1 MAACALF
8 LSAVFPTDGGRGLIG
23 TLAAFGSVAAF
34 ALAPDDVGGM
44 KNAILFYSIALMV
57 CGVLVMIFLADNK
70 PVKAEI
76 KAENP
81 LNMKDFLQVARIPR
95 VWLCGILCVCNYSAL
110 IFHGYITG
118 YLSEAFDI
126 SSTVVANL
134 SVIRTYFMMMV
145 GSLAAGILAD
155 KLGSRIKFM
164 QYAYVGMAVFA
175 SLYVLIPTGAKA
187 VPLIVANFLVF
198 GLCLYSIKAHT
209 IHASEGGVRAKWIDG
224 RKVFRNGERF
234 EEIRKDYTSSNEY
247 TRLAGVDL
255 LKNRVDLCNHIGAGA
270 MVLHMQLPWR
280 WFAQDPAHKEEYF
293 RQVYKSF
300 DELEPYARAAGVK
313 VALENLIVTPW
324 QLQDEQFERLFDRY
338 DPEFLGFT
346 YDSGHATLQCCHD
359 YYYFLRKYHSR
370 LYAAHL
376 QENHSIDP
384 EMNND
389 DVEVLAHKE
398 KG

>member
-1 MAACALF
+1 MSRGKRTKKQNAPPPEFTKILNRLYKFYTIRWNASNESEPGEGEKGTQAFVAACALF

-164 QYAYVGMAVFA
+164 QYAYVGMA
-175 SLYVLIPTGAKA
+175 L
-187 VPLIVANFLVF
+187 
-198 GLCLYSIKAHT
+198 
-209 IHASEGGVRAKWIDG
+209 
-224 RKVFRNGERF
+224 
-234 EEIRKDYTSSNEY
+234 
-247 TRLAGVDL
+247 
-255 LKNRVDLCNHIGAGA
+255 
-270 MVLHMQLPWR
+270 
-280 WFAQDPAHKEEYF
+280 
-293 RQVYKSF
+293 
-300 DELEPYARAAGVK
+300 
-313 VALENLIVTPW
+313 
-324 QLQDEQFERLFDRY
+324 
-338 DPEFLGFT
+338 
-346 YDSGHATLQCCHD
+346 
-359 YYYFLRKYHSR
+359 
-370 LYAAHL
+370 
-376 QENHSIDP
+376 
-384 EMNND
+384 
-389 DVEVLAHKE
+389 
-398 KG
+398 

>member
-1 MAACALF
+1 ME
-8 LSAVFPTDGGRGLIG
+8 GGRGLIG

-175 SLYVLIPTGAKA
+175 SLYVLIPK
-187 VPLIVANFLVF
+187 
-198 GLCLYSIKAHT
+198 
-209 IHASEGGVRAKWIDG
+209 
-224 RKVFRNGERF
+224 
-234 EEIRKDYTSSNEY
+234 
-247 TRLAGVDL
+247 RLAGTASGVISL
-255 LKNRVDLCNHIGAGA
+255 LT
-270 MVLHMQLPWR
+270 
-280 WFAQDPAHKEEYF
+280 
-293 RQVYKSF
+293 
-300 DELEPYARAAGVK
+300 YA
-313 VALENLIVTPW
+313 
-324 QLQDEQFERLFDRY
+324 
-338 DPEFLGFT
+338 
-346 YDSGHATLQCCHD
+346 
-359 YYYFLRKYHSR
+359 
-370 LYAAHL
+370 
-376 QENHSIDP
+376 P
-384 EMNND
+384 EMFLYTVSGNMVD
-389 DVEVLAHKE
+389 KYAGTDTPLAGYIHCFIWMAVLSVIGFVAAIALALVCP
-398 KG
+398 GPRP